1 MKTALYK
8 FILLLIGAPVLAT
21 LVACQSLTGGGGL
34 DGRLS
39 ASISANSDDTA
50 LAEKASALKKKV
62 ESAKAVR
69 DDLTA
74 AQTQLELQGVMNK
87 IYSRNRDKALLL
99 QALHPEQTQKHYLST
114 EANNTDSSLQYSRS
128 TQVPMLYRSSL
139 DSSLPTPIRNTYEG
153 IQ

>member
-1 MKTALYK
+1 MKTALHK
-8 FILLLIGAPVLAT
+8 FILLLIGPPVLAT
-21 LVACQSLTGGGGL
+21 LVACQTATT
-34 DGRLS
+34 LS
-39 ASISANSDDTA
+39 GNLGAGTASSDDATLTERA
-50 LAEKASALKKKV
+50 ASLQKKV

-74 AQTQLELQGVMNK
+74 AQTQLELQDVMNK

-99 QALHPEQTQKHYLST
+99 QALHPELTQKQYLST
-114 EANNTDSSLQYSRS
+114 EANNTDSSLQYSRA

-139 DSSLPTPIRNTYEG
+139 DSSFPTPVRNTYDG